1 MCSKVVLIWCNL
13 SVVKKIKFKDK
24 EQKEEFM
31 KVVDNFE
38 GKVVYAD
45 EDKKEKED
53 NSLFSRIKKRF
64 ASGGMGE

>member
-1 MCSKVVLIWCNL
+1 L
-13 SVVKKIKFKDK
+13 SVCDLSGVERVTFKDK
-24 EQKEEFM
+24 KQEKIFM
-31 KVVDNFE
+31 EGAKNFR